1 MKTTSSIFSIS
12 GVCILNTDVEPQDEI
27 ALEDD
32 DEILLSGDNEDG
44 DMADEAPEVFDIDD
58 SEE

>member
-1 MKTTSSIFSIS
+1 MKRYRS
-12 GVCILNTDVEPQDEI
+12 VKLNTDVEPQDEI